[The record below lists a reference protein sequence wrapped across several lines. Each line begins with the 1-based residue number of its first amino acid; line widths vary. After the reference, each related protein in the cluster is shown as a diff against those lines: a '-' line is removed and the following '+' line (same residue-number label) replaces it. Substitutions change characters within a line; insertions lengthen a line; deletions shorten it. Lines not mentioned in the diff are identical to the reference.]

1 MTTVNENLDHVYSVT
16 RRLFINTSPFV
27 SVSALLVQERNV
39 SQFYKE
45 WEIQLLR
52 IVSGDRSYQGRW
64 QVSQLQISDK
74 SQIN

>member
-39 SQFYKE
+39 S
-45 WEIQLLR
+45 
-52 IVSGDRSYQGRW
+52 
-64 QVSQLQISDK
+64 
-74 SQIN
+74 